1 MALTGESKYK
11 ILYNSFLTNTKNY
24 SEFINVSCIDMYNQ
38 SGNGVLEETF
48 KQVSYEW
55 GNIMNVGMNIVGVPN
70 EGIKRFDEKYLILKN
85 SITAETTS
93 LQKQLPPEATTPDKE
108 YVKKVLLKHAKK
120 SWESKRRFLLQ
131 ILIELRD
138 RQISLT
144 QSVDKLNLTSNLMG
158 GFLTGTSANGL
169 VNFDITS
176 GTSINNLRSDVA
188 NVANK
193 LEIFCSNIKS
203 ATSLKYINK
212 LSYPNEYLF
221 FVDKLMDTEIIRY
234 MDSHKD
240 YMNAEK
246 LVLYRDNELI
256 NELTK
261 KRTKYK
267 GGISKD
273 IMNNYR
279 RNILKFAITLL
290 NYDVSRYKEYFKF
303 NMLPE
308 KLEQIKSI
316 PKSKHNYEVN
326 FTPNNSELS
335 LVRNFFTTTVMGT
348 NNKSYN
354 SKIIKNITIT

>member
-24 SEFINVSCIDMYNQ
+24 SEFINVSCTDIYNQ
-38 SGNGVLEETF
+38 SGNGVVEEVF

-55 GNIMNVGMNIVGVPN
+55 GNIMDVGMNIVGIPN
-70 EGIKRFDEKYLILKN
+70 DGIKRFDEKYLILKN
-85 SITAETTS
+85 SITAETTN
-93 LQKQLPPEATTPDKE
+93 LQKQLPPEATTLDKE

-120 SWESKRRFLLQ
+120 SWENKRRFLLQ

-144 QSVDKLNLTSNLMG
+144 QSIDKLNLTSNLMG

-169 VNFDITS
+169 INFDITS
-176 GTSINNLRSDVA
+176 GTSISNLKSDVA
-188 NVANK
+188 NIANK

-212 LSYPNEYLF
+212 LPHPNEYLF
-221 FVDKLMDTEIIRY
+221 FTDKLMDTEIIRY
-234 MDSHKD
+234 VDSHKD
-240 YMNAEK
+240 YVDAEK

-273 IMNNYR
+273 IMNSYR
-279 RNILKFAITLL
+279 IKILKL
-290 NYDVSRYKEYFKF
+290 
-303 NMLPE
+303 
-308 KLEQIKSI
+308 
-316 PKSKHNYEVN
+316 
-326 FTPNNSELS
+326 
-335 LVRNFFTTTVMGT
+335 MG
-348 NNKSYN
+348 NQQQYH
-354 SKIIKNITIT
+354 